1 MSQPTNSRDIMP
13 LKSTTVFLV
22 FAAVML
28 GLNISLALAQTAA
41 QHNGPGG
48 PKDRVEKFVNQQGLT
63 LPPPPPTPPSAPVS
77 TTTVTSPPAAQEEI
91 RLQR

>member
-1 MSQPTNSRDIMP
+1 MP
-13 LKSTTVFLV
+13 VKSTTVFLV

-48 PKDRVEKFVNQQGLT
+48 AEGQGREIRQSAGTDPAASAADPSLRAGLHHDRHLASRCT
-63 LPPPPPTPPSAPVS
+63 
-77 TTTVTSPPAAQEEI
+77 AQEEI

>member
-1 MSQPTNSRDIMP
+1 MP

-48 PKDRVEKFVNQQGLT
+48 PKDRVEKIRQSAGTDPAASAADPSFCAGLHHDRHLASRCT
-63 LPPPPPTPPSAPVS
+63 
-77 TTTVTSPPAAQEEI
+77 AQEEI